1 MVLIERTTAGVIE
14 RRLFRGDLGI
24 DLGIGM
30 AVTCFLGFAPM
41 GVVGIVGLPFAQCH
55 HRQLQLDL

>member
-1 MVLIERTTAGVIE
+1 MVLIERTTARVIE

-30 AVTCFLGFAPM
+30 AVTRFLGFAPM
-41 GVVGIVGLPFAQCH
+41 GVVADLTAGFGVGFEAAEA
-55 HRQLQLDL
+55 